1 MNQGKYV
8 FAQLTDFLPQRVF
21 DRLVHKYNGNKHV
34 RHFSCW
40 NQLLSMIFGQLTG
53 RDSLRDLMISIEP
66 HKPKYY
72 HLGFGKGTSR
82 SNFAN
87 ANEKRDC
94 RIFEEYA
101 FYLIDQARQSSIV
114 EEDFQLNIDGNVY
127 AFDSTTVDLCLSVF
141 WWAEFRKTKGGI
153 KLHTL
158 YDIKTSIPSFIH
170 VSPAS
175 MHDVNALDLLYYEP
189 GGYYILDRGYIDYS
203 RLFRIHQSSAFFVVR
218 AKDNL
223 QFQRMYSNKVNKNNG
238 VLLDQIGKLTGFYV
252 SKKYPEKLRLIKF
265 YDEETDNELEFL
277 SNNFDLKA
285 EEIAQLYKYR
295 WKVELF
301 FKWIKQ
307 HLKIKS
313 FWGTSQNAVKI
324 QVYSAIIAY
333 CLVALVRN
341 KLKVDRS
348 IYEILQI
355 LSISLLDKTP
365 LNELLTNQNYKDVK
379 ELYCKQLKISW
390 I

>member
-1 MNQGKYV
+1 MNQGKYI
-8 FAQLTDFLPQRVF
+8 FNQLTEFLPQRVF
-21 DRLVHKYNGNKHV
+21 DRLVHKYDGNKHV

-66 HKPKYY
+66 HKTKFY

-101 FYLIDQARQSSIV
+101 FQLIDLAKKSSIMDH
-114 EEDFQLNIDGNVY
+114 DFLLNIDGNIY
-127 AFDSTTVDLCLSVF
+127 AFDSSTIDLCLSVF
-141 WWAEFRKTKGGI
+141 WWATFRKTKGGI

-158 YDIKTSIPSFIH
+158 YDIKTSIPCFIH

-175 MHDVNALDLLYYEP
+175 VHDVNALDLLYYEP
-189 GGYYILDRGYIDYS
+189 GGYYILDRGYIDYE
-203 RLFRIHQSSAFFVVR
+203 RLFRIHQSYAYFVIR

-223 QFQRMYSNKVNKNNG
+223 KFRRLYSNKINKDNG

-252 SKKYPEKLRLIKF
+252 SKDYPEKLRRIKF
-265 YDEETDNELEFL
+265 YDEETDNELIFL
-277 SNNFDLKA
+277 TNNLDLMA

-307 HLKIKS
+307 HLKIRS
-313 FWGTSQNAVKI
+313 FWGTSLNAVKI

-341 KLKVDRS
+341 KLKIERS
-348 IYEILQI
+348 TYEILQI

-365 LNELLTNQNYKDVK
+365 LNELLTNQNYQDVK
-379 ELYCKQLKISW
+379 ELYNKQLKINW

>member
-8 FAQLTDFLPQRVF
+8 YSQLTDFLPKRVF
-21 DRLVHKYNGNKHV
+21 DGLADKYIGDKYV
-34 RHFSCW
+34 KHFSCW
-40 NQLLSMIFGQLTG
+40 NQLLCMLFGQLTG
-53 RDSLRDLMISIEP
+53 RDSLRDLMVSIEP

-94 RIFEEYA
+94 RLFEEYA
-101 FYLIDQARQSSIV
+101 FYLIDQARKSSIV
-114 EEDFQLNIDGNVY
+114 DQDFQLNINGNIY
-127 AFDSTTVDLCLSVF
+127 AFDSSTIDLCLSVF
-141 WWAEFRKTKGGI
+141 WWAKFRKAKGGI

-158 YDIKTSIPSFIH
+158 YDVKTSIPCYIH
-170 VSPAS
+170 VSTALI
-175 MHDVNALDLLYYEP
+175 HDVNALDLLYYEP
-189 GGYYILDRGYIDYS
+189 GVYYILDRGYVDYA
-203 RLFRIHQSSAFFVVR
+203 RLYRIHQNSAFFVVR

-223 QFQRMYSNKVNKNNG
+223 QFHRMYSNKVNKNNG

-252 SKKYPEKLRLIKF
+252 SKKYPEKLRRIKF
-265 YDEETDNELEFL
+265 YDEETDNDLEFL
-277 SNNFDLKA
+277 SNNFDLA
-285 EEIAQLYKYR
+285 PEEIAQLYKYR

-307 HLKIKS
+307 HLKVKS
-313 FWGTSQNAVKI
+313 FWGTSLNAVKI

-348 IYEILQI
+348 TYEILQI

-379 ELYCKQLKISW
+379 ELYGKQLKISW
-390 I
+390 Y

>member
-1 MNQGKYV
+1 MNQGKYIYS
-8 FAQLTDFLPQRVF
+8 QLTVFLPQRVF
-21 DRLVHKYNGNKHV
+21 DRLVYKYDGNKHV

-40 NQLLSMIFGQLTG
+40 NQLLSMVFGQLTG
-53 RDSLRDLMISIEP
+53 RDSLRDLMVSIEP

-101 FYLIDQARQSSIV
+101 FYLIDMARKSSIV
-114 EEDFQLNIDGNVY
+114 DQDFQLNIDGNIY
-127 AFDSTTVDLCLSVF
+127 AFDSTTIDLCLSVF
-141 WWAEFRKTKGGI
+141 WWAKFRTTKGGI

-158 YDIKTSIPSFIH
+158 YDVRTSIPSFIH
-170 VSPAS
+170 VSTAS
-175 MHDVNALDLLYYEP
+175 VNDMNALDLLYYEP
-189 GGYYILDRGYIDYS
+189 GGYYILDRGYVDYE
-203 RLFRIHQSSAFFVVR
+203 RLFRIHQSSAYFVVR

-223 QFQRMYSNKVNKNNG
+223 QFRRMYSNKVNKDNG
-238 VLLDQIGKLTGFYV
+238 VLLDQIGKLSGYLV
-252 SKKYPEKLRLIKF
+252 SKRYPEKLRRIKF
-265 YDEETDNELEFL
+265 YDEETDNDLEFL
-277 SNNFDLKA
+277 SNSFGITAK
-285 EEIAQLYKYR
+285 EIAQLYKYR

-307 HLKIKS
+307 HLKVKS
-313 FWGTSQNAVKI
+313 FWGTSLNAVKI

-348 IYEILQI
+348 TYEILQI

-379 ELYCKQLKISW
+379 ELYGKQLKISW
-390 I
+390 Y

>member
-8 FAQLTDFLPQRVF
+8 YSQLTDFLPKRAF
-21 DRLVHKYNGNKHV
+21 DGIVHKYQGDRYIK
-34 RHFSCW
+34 HFSCW
-40 NQLLSMIFGQLTG
+40 NQLLTMVFGQLTG
-53 RDSLRDLMISIEP
+53 RDSLRDLIISIEP
-66 HKPKYY
+66 HKSKYY
-72 HLGFGKGTSR
+72 HLGFGKGSSK

-94 RIFEEYA
+94 RIFEDYA
-101 FYLIDQARQSSIV
+101 FYLIDLARRSST
-114 EEDFQLNIDGNVY
+114 EEDFQLIIEENVY
-127 AFDSTTVDLCLSVF
+127 AFDSTTVDLCLSIF

-153 KLHTL
+153 KIHTL
-158 YDIKTSIPSFIH
+158 YDIKTSIPCFIH
-170 VSPAS
+170 ISAAS
-175 MHDVNALDLLYYEP
+175 MHDVNALGLLYYET
-189 GGYYILDRGYIDYS
+189 GGYYILDRGYIDYE
-203 RLFRIHQSSAFFVVR
+203 RLFRIHQGNAYFVIR
-218 AKDNL
+218 AKGNL
-223 QFQRMYSNKVNKNNG
+223 QFRRMYSNKVNKDNG

-252 SKKYPEKLRLIKF
+252 SKDYPVKLRRIRF
-265 YDEETDNELEFL
+265 YDEETDKKLEFL
-277 SNNFDLKA
+277 TNNFDLTA

-313 FWGTSQNAVKI
+313 FWGQSQNAVKI

-348 IYEILQI
+348 IYEILQVM
-355 LSISLLDKTP
+355 SISLLDKTP

-379 ELYCKQLKISW
+379 ELYSKQLKINW
-390 I
+390 Y

>member
-1 MNQGKYV
+1 MNQGKYI
-8 FAQLTDFLPQRVF
+8 FTQLTEFLPQRVF
-21 DRLVHKYNGNKHV
+21 DRLVYKYDGNKHV

-53 RDSLRDLMISIEP
+53 RDSLRDLMVSIEP
-66 HKPKYY
+66 HKTKYY

-101 FYLIDQARQSSIV
+101 FDLIDLAKKSSIV
-114 EEDFQLNIDGNVY
+114 DHDFLLNIDGNIY
-127 AFDSTTVDLCLSVF
+127 AFDSSTIDLCLSVF
-141 WWAEFRKTKGGI
+141 WWATFRKTKGGI

-158 YDIKTSIPSFIH
+158 YDIKTSIPCFIH

-175 MHDVNALDLLYYEP
+175 VHDVNALDLLNYEP
-189 GGYYILDRGYIDYS
+189 GGYYILDRGYIDFE
-203 RLFRIHQSSAFFVVR
+203 RLFKIHQSYAYFVVR

-223 QFQRMYSNKVNKNNG
+223 QFRRLYSNKVNKNNG

-252 SKKYPEKLRLIKF
+252 SKDYPEKLRLIKF
-265 YDEETDNELEFL
+265 YDKETDNELMFL
-277 SNNFDLKA
+277 SNNMDLMA

-307 HLKIKS
+307 HLKIRS
-313 FWGTSQNAVKI
+313 FWGTSLNAVKI

-341 KLKVDRS
+341 KLKVERS
-348 IYEILQI
+348 TYEILQI

-365 LNELLTNQNYKDVK
+365 LSELLTNQNYQDVK
-379 ELYCKQLKISW
+379 ELYNKQLKINW
-390 I
+390 N

>member
-1 MNQGKYV
+1 MNQGKYIYS
-8 FAQLTDFLPQRVF
+8 QLTDFLPQRVF

-40 NQLLSMIFGQLTG
+40 NQLLSMVFGQLTG

-101 FYLIDQARQSSIV
+101 FHLIDLARKSSITDQ
-114 EEDFQLNIDGNVY
+114 DFQLDIEGKVY
-127 AFDSTTVDLCLSVF
+127 AFDATIIDLCLSVF

-158 YDIKTSIPSFIH
+158 YDIKTSIPCFVH

-175 MHDVNALDLLYYEP
+175 VHDVNALDLLYYEP
-189 GGYYILDRGYIDYS
+189 GGYYILDRGYVDYE
-203 RLFRIHQSSAFFVVR
+203 RLFRIHQSSAFFVIR

-223 QFQRMYSNKVNKNNG
+223 QFRRMYSNKVNEDNG
-238 VLLDQIGKLTGFYV
+238 VLLDQTVKLTGFYV
-252 SKKYPEKLRLIKF
+252 SKKYPKKLRRIRF
-265 YDEETDNELEFL
+265 YDEETDNDLEFL

-313 FWGTSQNAVKI
+313 FWGQSKNAVKI

-348 IYEILQI
+348 TYEILQI

-365 LNELLTNQNYKDVK
+365 LDELLTNQNYQDVK

-390 I
+390 D

>member
-1 MNQGKYV
+1 MNQGKFI

-21 DRLVHKYNGNKHV
+21 DRLVIKYNGNKHV
-34 RHFSCW
+34 RHFTCW

-94 RIFEEYA
+94 KIYEEYA
-101 FYLIDQARQSSIV
+101 FYLIDLARKSSIV
-114 EEDFQLNIDGNVY
+114 DQDFQLNFDGNIY
-127 AFDSTTVDLCLSVF
+127 AFDSTTIDLCLSVF
-141 WWAEFRKTKGGI
+141 WWAKFRTTKGGI

-158 YDIKTSIPSFIH
+158 YDVKTSIPAFIH
-170 VSPAS
+170 VSTAS
-175 MHDVNALDLLYYEP
+175 VHDVNALDLLYYEP
-189 GGYYILDRGYIDYS
+189 GGYYILDRGYVDYK
-203 RLFRIHQSSAFFVVR
+203 RLFRIYQSSAFFVVR

-223 QFQRMYSNKVNKNNG
+223 QFRRMYSNKVNKENG

-252 SKKYPEKLRLIKF
+252 LKDYPEKLRHIKF
-265 YDEETDNELEFL
+265 YDEETDNDLEFL
-277 SNNFDLKA
+277 SNSFDISA

-307 HLKIKS
+307 HLKVKS
-313 FWGTSQNAVKI
+313 FWGTTLNAVKI

-348 IYEILQI
+348 TYEILQI

-379 ELYCKQLKISW
+379 ELYDKQLKISW
-390 I
+390 Y